1 MKTKLFLTVFFLA
14 SLISA
19 QNYNWVR
26 HDSLLVAGINQIYG
40 IKFDTAEKT
49 FSVVEKEFP
58 QHPAGKFFKAM
69 ITWWRIAVDLDNESL
84 DEHFYKQLEE
94 VIDMCDDMLDKNPK
108 NADAM
113 FFKGGSLGFRG
124 RLLAIRESWFN
135 AAMDGKEGLALIIK
149 AYQVNPQN
157 VDIQLGFGIYHYYA
171 DVIPKKYP
179 VVKPFM
185 VFFPKGDKGRGL
197 RELEN
202 VAFNGRYAKIESR
215 YFLMTLYY
223 SLEND
228 AENTLKYLNLLL
240 KDYPDNPV
248 FERYYGSILFKKNE
262 FAQADKTFRD
272 ILRKA
277 SNNYFGYNDYA
288 RREAYYYLGD
298 SFNKKNAIDSARV
311 YFEKS
316 EKLSW
321 QLDKKKPSGF
331 LQNLVLYLGMIYD
344 QEGHR
349 DMAIQYYNKV
359 LDMKER
365 GNSHTLAKQYLKTPY
380 KK

>member
-1 MKTKLFLTVFFLA
+1 LKTKLFTAVFFFA
-14 SLISA
+14 SLMAA

-40 IKFDTAEKT
+40 IKFDDAEKT
-49 FSVVEKEFP
+49 FSIVENEFP
-58 QHPAGKFFKAM
+58 LHPAGKFFKAM
-69 ITWWRIAVDLDNESL
+69 ITWWRIAVDLDNEGY
-84 DEHFYKQLEE
+84 DKHFYKQLEE
-94 VIDMCDDMLDKNPK
+94 VIDMCDEMLDKNPK

-113 FFKGGSLGFRG
+113 FFKGGALGFRG

-135 AAMDGKEGLALIIK
+135 AAMDGKEGLSLIIK
-149 AYQVNPQN
+149 AYQVNPKN

-185 VFFPKGDKGRGL
+185 VFFPSGDKERGL

-215 YFLMTLYY
+215 YFLVTLYY
-223 SLEND
+223 SFEND
-228 AENTLKYLNLLL
+228 PDNTIKYLNLLL

-248 FERYYGSILFKKNE
+248 FERYYGSVLFKKND
-262 FAQADKTFRD
+262 FVQAEKVFRD
-272 ILRKA
+272 VLHKA
-277 SNNYFGYNDYA
+277 SKNYFGYNDYA
-288 RREAYYYLGD
+288 RREAFYYLGD
-298 SFNKKNAIDSARV
+298 NFNKKNMLDSARV

-321 QLDKKKPSGF
+321 QLDKSKPSGF

-344 QEGHR
+344 QQGQR
-349 DMAIQYYNKV
+349 DKAIQYYNKV

-365 GNSHTLAKQYLKTPY
+365 GNSHTAAKQYLKTPY